1 MSDIPEF
8 GATAP
13 GAVYALRPGGYAV
26 IFNAAGEVAVVS
38 TPCGFALPGGGQE
51 GAESPEEAA
60 VREAR
65 EECGLRI
72 ALSSRVGVADELAFA
87 PDEMMYYRKRCTFFL
102 AELVE
107 ELGGG
112 EPDHELI
119 WLAVET
125 AVIRLRHG
133 SQRSC
138 RHRSQP
144 PDSAARR
151 SEMWN

>member
-8 GATAP
+8 GPAAP

-38 TPCGFALPGGGQE
+38 TPCGFVLPGGGQE
-51 GAESPEEAA
+51 GAESAAEAAA

-72 ALSSRVGVADELAFA
+72 ALGSRVGVADELVFA
-87 PDEMMYYRKRCTFFL
+87 PDEMTYYRKRCAFFL

-112 EPDHELI
+112 EPDHELS
-119 WLAVET
+119 WLAVER

-138 RHRSQP
+138 RLRSPP

-151 SEMWN
+151 SVM